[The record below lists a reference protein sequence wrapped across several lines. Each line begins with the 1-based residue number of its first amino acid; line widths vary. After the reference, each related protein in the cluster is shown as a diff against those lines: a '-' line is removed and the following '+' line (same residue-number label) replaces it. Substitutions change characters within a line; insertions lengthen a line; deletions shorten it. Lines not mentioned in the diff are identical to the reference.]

1 MTLTRTLFGRLLLVF
16 LLFSLL
22 MTGALLYVLQ
32 VSHQQFHEEL
42 DQTVNRDLARNY
54 VASNFLLVD
63 RQLSAASLHEGIR
76 KLASAN
82 PQIDIYL
89 LDDGGEIVASSVPE
103 HEWRRSRVDLAP
115 IREFIDGRAA
125 PIWADDPRSD
135 TNRRVFSAAPF
146 HVADCPGDYLYLVL
160 GRTDAAPGAAQL
172 RNAFAVR
179 EGASFIILAALVSV
193 ALSLVLLRLLTRRLS
208 ALEATMARF
217 GRLRA
222 TGSTA
227 SQGAHHGDEIDRL
240 EALFRDLAARIEA
253 QLGQLEAVDRARREM
268 LANLSHDLRTPLTT
282 LLAHLETLQME
293 GSGLGDQERRE
304 FVDVAMR
311 QGRRIARL
319 IEQLL
324 EAAKLEAGQVIIKPE
339 RLPVGEL
346 LQDVVQKFALAAAD
360 RNVTIAVEVG
370 EPSLHVCADIALI
383 ERVLDNLIEN
393 ALRHTPPG
401 GRVTVSAASHAD
413 RVRVTVEDNGSG
425 MTAQAAARIFDRF
438 YRGDAGRSTD
448 GGQAGLGLAIVKSIL
463 ELHGARIEVVTQ
475 PGRGTKLQFDLPAKA
490 AE

>member
-1 MTLTRTLFGRLLLVF
+1 MNLPRTLFGRLLLVF

-22 MTGALLYVLQ
+22 MTAAMLYVLQ
-32 VSHQQFHEEL
+32 VSHRRFHEEL

-63 RQLSAASLHEGIR
+63 RQLTAASLHEGIR

-89 LDDGGEIVASSVPE
+89 LNAAGEIVASSVPL
-103 HEWRRSRVDLAP
+103 HELRRSSVDMSP
-115 IREFIDGRAA
+115 IHEYLDGGAS

-135 TNRRVFSAAPF
+135 ADRSVFSAAPF

-172 RNAFAVR
+172 RNAFAIR
-179 EGASFIILAALVSV
+179 EGASFVILAAVLSV
-193 ALSLVLLRLLTRRLS
+193 ALSLVLLRLLTRRLGV
-208 ALEATMARF
+208 LEATMARF

-222 TGSTA
+222 TDPA
-227 SQGAHHGDEIDRL
+227 SSASAARGDEVDRL
-240 EALFRDLAARIEA
+240 ETLFRDLAARIEA
-253 QLGQLEAVDRARREM
+253 QLAQLEEVDRARREM

-282 LLAHLETLQME
+282 LLAHLETLQIE
-293 GSGLGDQERRE
+293 GAGLAEQERRE
-304 FVDVAMR
+304 FVDVAMK
-311 QGRRIARL
+311 QGRRIAGL

-324 EAAKLEAGQVIIKPE
+324 EAAKLDAGQVVIKPE

-346 LQDVVQKFALAAAD
+346 LQDIVQKFALLAAD
-360 RNVTIAVEVG
+360 RSISISLELS
-370 EPSLHVCADIALI
+370 EPSPQVYADIALI

-393 ALRHTPPG
+393 ALRHTPAG
-401 GRVTVSAASHAD
+401 GRVTVSAATHGS
-413 RVRVTVEDNGSG
+413 RVRVAVEDTGPG
-425 MTAQAAARIFDRF
+425 MTEEAASRIFDRF
-438 YRGDAGRSTD
+438 YRGDAGRSTH

-463 ELHGARIEVVTQ
+463 LLHDTTIEVVTE
-475 PGRGTKLQFDLPAKA
+475 PGRGARFQFDLPTTPLG
-490 AE
+490 